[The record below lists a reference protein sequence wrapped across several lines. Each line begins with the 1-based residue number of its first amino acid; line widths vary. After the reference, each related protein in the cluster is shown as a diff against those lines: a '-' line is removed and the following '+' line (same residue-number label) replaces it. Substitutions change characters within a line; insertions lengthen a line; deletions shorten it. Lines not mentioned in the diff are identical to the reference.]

1 MKRGKND
8 DEVEWVEPD
17 GLSIRRL
24 RHLNKWS
31 PREFTLEISRAHRIA
46 SGLDETIS
54 PNLLQ
59 HIEEQN
65 ERIPYETLCMIAR
78 GLDCDPADLLL
89 D

>member
-1 MKRGKND
+1 MKRSESEEEG
-8 DEVEWVEPD
+8 EWVEPD
-17 GLSIRRL
+17 GLSIRRR

-31 PREFTLEISRAHRIA
+31 PREFTLEIARAHRIA

-78 GLDCDPADLLL
+78 GLDCDPTDLLA

>member
-1 MKRGKND
+1 VARTG
-8 DEVEWVEPD
+8 EVEQEWVTPD

-24 RHLNKWS
+24 RHGRKWS
-31 PREFTLEISRAHRIA
+31 PREFVAAIGRAHRVA
-46 SGLDETIS
+46 SGLTETIS

-59 HIEEQN
+59 HIEEKN

-78 GLDCDPADLLL
+78 GLDCDPIDLLV